1 MSCADRSQSGRLRRL
16 KGKVNAAFANS
27 EGFTSFGISKTPS
40 TRLSVEEGRR
50 DVVAYDHYAN
60 ETITNSGCCDAL
72 AQIEPLLVQE
82 VTQVTPTNVTVVPG
96 AEAGTIDVSWT
107 GTDSSYLVSAGDQFV
122 IGPSPVTFWDLT
134 AGATYTI
141 TIGQISTTI
150 TI

>member
-16 KGKVNAAFANS
+16 KWKVNAAFANS

-40 TRLSVEEGRR
+40 TRLSVEEGQRN
-50 DVVAYDHYAN
+50 VVAYDHYAN
-60 ETITNSGCCDAL
+60 ETITNLGCCDAV

-82 VTQVTPTNVTVVPG
+82 VPPTNVVAVPG

-107 GTDSSYLVSAGDQFV
+107 GGDSSYLVSAGDQFV

-134 AGATYTI
+134 VGATYTI